1 MMEINS
7 KLRKSAD
14 FPDQIHSDDPVSV
27 PDKGLS
33 VVLEVIEE
41 HLWVVTLAD
50 GREAAEDADAT
61 LRPAPS
67 PGLHGELGRQFGVS
81 DLRH

>member
-1 MMEINS
+1 M
-7 KLRKSAD
+7 RKSAV
-14 FPDQIHSDDPVSV
+14 FKGQILLLPVGV
-27 PDKGLS
+27 PDEVLP
-33 VVLEVIEE
+33 VCIEVLEEQ
-41 HLWVVTLAD
+41 LRVVTLAD
-50 GREAAEDADAT
+50 GREAAEDADVT

>member
-1 MMEINS
+1 MW
-7 KLRKSAD
+7 KSAN
-14 FPDQIHSDDPVSV
+14 FPDLILPDPPVSV
-27 PDKGLS
+27 PDEGLS

-50 GREAAEDADAT
+50 GREAAKDADVT

-67 PGLHGELGRQFGVS
+67 PGLHGELGREFGVS